1 MRETTAVSIFGKLA
15 KKQQD
20 MITFCNFT
28 REKLLTMRKEFDGF
42 DTDKSGA
49 IDAKEL
55 EAALRNLGE
64 FKSKAQLDE
73 IMVEADEVRWFAR
86 WQWWTSALSR
96 IVSLADL
103 ECFADPS
110 CPPCLSM
117 NGGLLRTRAE

>member
-1 MRETTAVSIFGKLA
+1 MREATAVSIFGKLA

-73 IMVEADEVRWFAR
+73 IMAEADEVRWFSCR
-86 WQWWTSALSR
+86 SRLPHALPRSVR
-96 IVSLADL
+96 LAYL
-103 ECFADPS
+103 EFCAHPS
-110 CPPCLSM
+110 
-117 NGGLLRTRAE
+117 